1 MEYFKNDTIKLIY
14 KTETDLENKLMVT
27 RREGGRGRF
36 RIWDR
41 HAPTAV
47 FKKDNQQ
54 GHTIKKLN

>member
-1 MEYFKNDTIKLIY
+1 MEYFKNDTIELIN
-14 KTETDLENKLMVT
+14 KTETDLEINLWLPEG
-27 RREGGRGRF
+27 EGGRGRF